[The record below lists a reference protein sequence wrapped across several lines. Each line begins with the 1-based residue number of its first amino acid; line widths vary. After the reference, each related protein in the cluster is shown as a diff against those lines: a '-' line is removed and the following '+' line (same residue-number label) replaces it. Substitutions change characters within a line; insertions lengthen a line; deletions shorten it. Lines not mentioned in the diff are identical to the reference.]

1 MDNELSSVTK
11 LAAQFGLLDDMKSK
25 WETSLRPGID
35 LAASLLN
42 IHSARLSLQPETMIL
57 SEPLALRAAR
67 LWNSVPDVRRPLV
80 LAGTIFLQV
89 LALAMSMFMALQY
102 FLRYAHRIPVP
113 NCSHAFSN
121 TWSMTV
127 LSESH
132 FRTIC
137 HCLSYCQLGKFFCTA
152 NCRSFGNPAGS
163 GPNCRT
169 WFWMACCWTEERSP
183 VRLSWR
189 PGNLGN
195 VAEFHMLTLQLCD

>member
-80 LAGTIFLQV
+80 LAGTIFLHV

-113 NCSHAFSN
+113 NCSHAFSY
-121 TWSMTV
+121 TWSM
-127 LSESH
+127 SM
-132 FRTIC
+132 C
-137 HCLSYCQLGKFFCTA
+137 
-152 NCRSFGNPAGS
+152 
-163 GPNCRT
+163 
-169 WFWMACCWTEERSP
+169 
-183 VRLSWR
+183 
-189 PGNLGN
+189 
-195 VAEFHMLTLQLCD
+195 